1 VTIDPIQG
9 EIVQTTGGIPQ
20 ADNRL
25 PGWWLWLFW
34 SSVALAAGIWL
45 ASAAFHVVPGP
56 LERYLAERA
65 AALDTG
71 GLMTDPMLL
80 ELSRDRLAVQAG
92 AAAFAKNCTRCH
104 GERGEGNVGPNLT
117 DAFWIGG
124 GSPVDIYAT
133 IVEGRNARGMPPWGG
148 QLGRGACKQVAAFLL
163 TIREQNLPGKP
174 PQGARWQPP
183 APEAGPPR

>member
-1 VTIDPIQG
+1 VTTDPIQG

-25 PGWWLWLFW
+25 PTWWLWLFW
-34 SSVALAAGIWL
+34 ASVVLAAGIWL

-56 LERYLAERA
+56 LDRYLAERA

-71 GLMTDPMLL
+71 DLVTGEMLTGLAGDK
-80 ELSRDRLAVQAG
+80 LAVRAG
-92 AAAFAKNCTRCH
+92 AAAFEKNCTRCH
-104 GERGEGNVGPNLT
+104 GARGEGNVGPNLT
-117 DAFWIGG
+117 DPFWIGG

-148 QLGRGACKQVAAFLL
+148 ELGRGMCKQVAAFIL
-163 TIREQNLPGKP
+163 TIRDQNLPGKP
-174 PQGARWQPP
+174 PQGARWQPTP
-183 APEAGPPR
+183 PSGAPR

>member
-1 VTIDPIQG
+1 MTVDPIQG
-9 EIVQTTGGIPQ
+9 PIVQETGGIPQ

-25 PGWWLWLFW
+25 PSWWPWLFCT
-34 SSVALAAGIWL
+34 SVLLAAGLWL
-45 ASAAFHVVPGP
+45 GSHAFRAIPGP

-71 GLMTDPMLL
+71 GLVTDEMLL
-80 ELSRDRLAVQAG
+80 ELAGDRLAVRAG
-92 AAAFAKNCTRCH
+92 ADAFARNCTRCH
-104 GERGEGNVGPNLT
+104 GERGQGLVGPNLT
-117 DAFWIGG
+117 DPFWIGG

-163 TIREQNLPGKP
+163 TIRDQDLPGKA
-174 PQGARWQPP
+174 PQGARWQPEAA
-183 APEAGPPR
+183 APR